1 MAAVLVLGLEVPG
14 LGLHHLLAPV
24 LLEAGPR
31 SWYWHWWRVAGHSQ
45 AGVFLEQSLL
55 LQNRQKAGILVLVSS
70 LLTGYPG
77 QLLLGKD
84 FLTQVL
90 EVAM

>member
-1 MAAVLVLGLEVPG
+1 
-14 LGLHHLLAPV
+14 
-24 LLEAGPR
+24 
-31 SWYWHWWRVAGHSQ
+31 VAGHSQ